1 MNSWLTLVLPKDEY
15 KQQRL
20 YQFLAEAAV
29 LAVLYLVVM
38 IGVSL
43 MWTLDASITLLG
55 GLAIVLFYTLARYV
69 LSGMEYTEVFTKSD
83 YKQQLKKITIQTMG
97 FGVLY
102 FVVYSLISGLPS
114 NGAGWLE
121 IGGFFSILLLMYFG
135 IHFISLRRSYSKNRR
150 ALD

>member
-15 KQQRL
+15 KQQ
-20 YQFLAEAAV
+20 
-29 LAVLYLVVM
+29 
-38 IGVSL
+38 
-43 MWTLDASITLLG
+43 
-55 GLAIVLFYTLARYV
+55 
-69 LSGMEYTEVFTKSD
+69 
-83 YKQQLKKITIQTMG
+83 LKKITIQTIG

-135 IHFISLRRSYSKNRR
+135 IHFISLRRSYSKNRQ

>member
-1 MNSWLTLVLPKDEY
+1 MNSWLTVLLPKDEY

-20 YQFLAEAAV
+20 YQFLAESAV
-29 LAVLYLVVM
+29 LAVFYFAVM
-38 IGVSL
+38 IAASL
-43 MWTLDASITLLG
+43 IWTLDTSLTLLG
-55 GLAIVLFYTLARYV
+55 GLGIVLFYALARYV

-83 YKQQLKKITIQTMG
+83 YKKQLKKIIVQTVG

-102 FVVYSLISGLPS
+102 FVVYSLLSGLPA
-114 NGAGWLE
+114 NGTEWLE

-135 IHFISLRRSYSKNRR
+135 IHFMSLRRSYSKNRQ